1 MSAPARDTTQQQP
14 QHEETSSNEEPGTNT
29 YHYQQTLLT
38 LARGDIRARSPEEA
52 VLKVARGQGDGVEIV
67 HEDTTA
73 LTDLT
78 SLSGQRTDVEIF
90 DEEAGEWRT
99 PTLNIRRGRL
109 LSECIR
115 WDHRGPRPEEK
126 TTWRKGEDVSMT
138 LWNRL
143 GGLTGEICLRD
154 GSFDPIRV
162 SLEFHGV
169 DEESAAAA
177 LRMEAERILR
187 MRDNVRSAFPLL
199 SPDTLDKMAATAFA
213 ETITKERVSAELIA
227 GLIDLTTEAING
239 MPKGETA
246 TIERAID
253 LALYEPDHRW
263 DWNTFDLVE
272 EASYLIA
279 RQLLTAG
286 LAEAPEQDDPHIADI
301 DRVIRETELT
311 YESAHEPLK
320 AALAE
325 ARALPGPIARVITLN
340 VP

>member
-1 MSAPARDTTQQQP
+1 
-14 QHEETSSNEEPGTNT
+14 
-29 YHYQQTLLT
+29 
-38 LARGDIRARSPEEA
+38 
-52 VLKVARGQGDGVEIV
+52 
-67 HEDTTA
+67 
-73 LTDLT
+73 
-78 SLSGQRTDVEIF
+78 
-90 DEEAGEWRT
+90 
-99 PTLNIRRGRL
+99 
-109 LSECIR
+109 
-115 WDHRGPRPEEK
+115 
-126 TTWRKGEDVSMT
+126 MT

-199 SPDTLDKMAATAFA
+199 SPDTLDEMAAMAFA